1 MSHLVI
7 LQLTLLMLLMVAN
20 CIKLLKK
27 LAVDLIRT
35 CTLMMGHQPK
45 AQVLLRQTLVRP
57 MKKVER
63 RGIMLLQLE
72 KARMLNRHIQLEL
85 DLIQL

>member
-1 MSHLVI
+1 
-7 LQLTLLMLLMVAN
+7 MLLMVAN

-27 LAVDLIRT
+27 LAVDLIRMY
-35 CTLMMGHQPK
+35 TLMMELVVK
-45 AQVLLRQTLVRP
+45 VQVLLRQTLVRP

-63 RGIMLLQLE
+63 RGIMLLQLD